1 MHLPLRWPL
10 LCGLAALLSFPGCHK
25 EQTHAAP
32 LPPVPVAVARV
43 VTANVPTRV
52 QAIGLAQPYSTVSV
66 RTRVDGELQSV
77 GFQQG
82 DYVRKGQVLFTI
94 DPRPFEAALSQADAN
109 LAKDLANYAEA
120 KQEAARYA
128 ELAKAGVVSREQDD
142 QMQAAAQ
149 ALSASVAADRA
160 AVETAKLNLS
170 YCTIVSPVEGRTGS
184 LLVQPGNVVQ
194 TNSTILVTIN
204 QIQPIYVAF
213 AVPEQYLP
221 LIKEFMSRRKL
232 LVQVHPQNDDHLDT
246 GALTFVDN
254 AVDPATGTIKL
265 MGTFPNPSRRLWPG
279 EYLSAEV
286 TLAVASNAVVVPQ
299 AAVMTGQ
306 DNLYVYVV
314 TPQGTVENRNVV
326 TGNSVN
332 GLTVIQKGLQPGET
346 VVTDGQLRLF
356 PGAKV
361 RIMSGGSPSSGPVSA
376 GVPAA
381 APAATPAA
389 ATSQPRP
396 PSEALPAASGATAAT
411 PQESARA
418 GREGVQGEAPAAA
431 RPSSAMNHEP

>member
-1 MHLPLRWPL
+1 MHLPPRWPL
-10 LCGLAALLSFPGCHK
+10 LCGLAALLSFPGCRK

-221 LIKEFMSRRKL
+221 LIKEFMRRRKL

-254 AVDPATGTIKL
+254 AVDPTTGTIKL
-265 MGTFPNPSRRLWPG
+265 MGTFPNPAHRLWPG

-286 TLAVASNAVVVPQ
+286 TLAVAANAVVVPQ

-314 TPQGTVENRNVV
+314 TPQGTVENRTVV
-326 TGNSVN
+326 AGNSVN

-361 RIMSGGSPSSGPVSA
+361 RIMSGSPSSGPVSA

-381 APAATPAA
+381 APALTPTQSAE
-389 ATSQPRP
+389 PRT
-396 PSEALPAASGATAAT
+396 AGPA
-411 PQESARA
+411 ARA
-418 GREGVQGEAPAAA
+418 GRAGMQGDAPAA
-431 RPSSAMNHEP
+431 RPASEP